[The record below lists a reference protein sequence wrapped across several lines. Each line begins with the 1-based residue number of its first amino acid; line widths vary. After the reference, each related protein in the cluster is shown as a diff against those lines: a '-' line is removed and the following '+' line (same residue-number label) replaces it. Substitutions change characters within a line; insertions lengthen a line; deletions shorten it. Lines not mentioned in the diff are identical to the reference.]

1 MKKLRM
7 LLVASVLTAAAAIAG
22 PAVPAQAASC
32 EDGGAGCTIWQS
44 PICKEQLPKAVRVAA
59 GCFTNQP

>member
-1 MKKLRM
+1 MKKIRM
-7 LLVASVLTAAAAIAG
+7 LLVASVLAAAAAFVG
-22 PAVPAQAASC
+22 PATPVHAAGC

-44 PICKEQLPKAVRVAA
+44 PICKEQVPKAVRVAA